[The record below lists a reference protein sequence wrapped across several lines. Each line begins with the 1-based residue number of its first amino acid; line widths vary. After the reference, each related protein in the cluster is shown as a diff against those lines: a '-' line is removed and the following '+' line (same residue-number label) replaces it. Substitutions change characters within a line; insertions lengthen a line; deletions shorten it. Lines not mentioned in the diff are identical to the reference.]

1 MQDGIILHQVMQM
14 VVQVVGAAILFPEE
28 AVLLIKVLMVEVLHI
43 VEAPIMEEVAVV
55 VLVL

>member
-14 VVQVVGAAILFPEE
+14 VVQEEVVAILFPEE

-43 VEAPIMEEVAVV
+43 VEAPIMEEVAAE